1 MKFAQSQLA
10 LPLAALFIGF
20 FIAPLGVLL
29 ALSLQSDQEAGLLT
43 LGQYLK
49 FFSDP
54 FSYSVVWDTL
64 LLGLKATLV
73 CLVFGFPVAWL
84 CARVNAR
91 WIDRAGRHPQFFFS
105 VSVESGDVYQ
115 LRLSS
120 ADLVWWLDFVTLE
133 G

>member
-1 MKFAQSQLA
+1 MRQESIDEAAAVRADFKGGVVT
-10 LPLAALFIGF
+10 PLAFRRGRSEHR
-20 FIAPLGVLL
+20 V
-29 ALSLQSDQEAGLLT
+29 T
-43 LGQYLK
+43 
-49 FFSDP
+49 
-54 FSYSVVWDTL
+54 
-64 LLGLKATLV
+64 
-73 CLVFGFPVAWL
+73 
-84 CARVNAR
+84 RVNAR

>member
-1 MKFAQSQLA
+1 MRQESIDEAVPVRADFRGGVVT
-10 LPLAALFIGF
+10 PLAFRRG
-20 FIAPLGVLL
+20 GSEHRV
-29 ALSLQSDQEAGLLT
+29 
-43 LGQYLK
+43 
-49 FFSDP
+49 
-54 FSYSVVWDTL
+54 
-64 LLGLKATLV
+64 
-73 CLVFGFPVAWL
+73 
-84 CARVNAR
+84 ARVNAR